1 MTTRWLAVGRPLL
14 QHYFLSVNVE
24 GVEYKTNLKITMFL
38 EDVSRKIVVKRDVT
52 AAKYTKFRQSTK
64 SKHLIE
70 FEVFHFLMPLSF

>member
-1 MTTRWLAVGRPLL
+1 
-14 QHYFLSVNVE
+14 
-24 GVEYKTNLKITMFL
+24 MFL